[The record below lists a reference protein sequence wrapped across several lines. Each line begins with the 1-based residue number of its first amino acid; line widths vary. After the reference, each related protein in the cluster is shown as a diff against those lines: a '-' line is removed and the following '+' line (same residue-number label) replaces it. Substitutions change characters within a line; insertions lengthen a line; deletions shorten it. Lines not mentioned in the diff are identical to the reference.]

1 MNTPSLDEQIVPTS
15 FQSLPLNSQLQ
26 EKLAALGFTV
36 PTEIQAKAI
45 PLLIAHDRIDIHG
58 QAQTGTGKT
67 LAFGLPLLQKIN
79 TSSRTTQ
86 AIIIAPTRELA
97 LQICDSLRPFA
108 QALRV
113 SIDAIYG
120 GASIEAQIRSLRQ
133 GLHIVVGTPGRLR
146 DHLERKTLNLQ
157 GIKTLVLDEADIML
171 DMGFKEE
178 IEEILKFM
186 PKDREIWLFSATVK
200 GGINEIMTNYM
211 KNPISVRVSR
221 KQVLTA
227 NTKHYYCVVPGRNR
241 LNALCRFIE
250 SAPQFYGFIF
260 CQTKLLTAEIAEQ
273 LLVRGFK
280 VGSLHGDMSQPQRN
294 TTVRRFKGKEINI
307 LVATDVAA
315 RGIDIANLTHVIN
328 YSLSEDQEA
337 YVHRTGRT
345 GRAGREG
352 IAITFV
358 SKSEVRYLQ
367 TLQRK
372 FGVVINPINVPSRQ
386 DMILSRIKEIE
397 AYLASSIERM
407 TPEEHELNVLI
418 DKLTPEQVKNTLKQ
432 ILFDKFLQVVYEEEE
447 ISNTPSFENVS
458 QETGDSTEIFLT
470 VGSDDGVRPEDIAQL
485 LEVLKINKDAILR
498 VRLIKRRTFIHVAN
512 DAVKDILNKLQ
523 NKRIR
528 GRAIRAFVATP
539 NEGGQ
544 GGHREHRDGENR
556 GSRSGGQRRSFGRD
570 RRR

>member
-1 MNTPSLDEQIVPTS
+1 MNTPSLDEQTIPNS
-15 FQSLPLNSQLQ
+15 FKSLPLNPTIQ

-45 PLLIAHDRIDIHG
+45 PVIVGHEKIDIHG

-133 GLHIVVGTPGRLR
+133 GLHIVVGTPGRIR
-146 DHLERKTLNLQ
+146 DHLERKTMNLQ

-200 GGINEIMTNYM
+200 GGIHDIMTNYM
-211 KNPISVRVSR
+211 TNPVSVRVSR
-221 KQVLTA
+221 KQVLTST
-227 NTKHYYCVVPGRNR
+227 TKHYYCVVPGRNR

-280 VGSLHGDMSQPQRN
+280 VGALHGDMSQPQRN

-328 YSLSEDQEA
+328 YSLPEDQEA

-352 IAITFV
+352 IAITFIG
-358 SKSEVRYLQ
+358 KSELRYLQ
-367 TLQRK
+367 ALQKK
-372 FGVVINPINVPSRQ
+372 FGVTINPINVPSRQ
-386 DMILSRIKEIE
+386 DMVLARIKEIE
-397 AYLASSIERM
+397 AYLTSSVERM
-407 TPEEHELNVLI
+407 APEEQELNTLV
-418 DKLTPEQVKNTLKQ
+418 DKLTPEQIKNTLKQ
-432 ILFDKFLQVVYEEEE
+432 MLFDKFLQVVYEEEE
-447 ISNTPSFENVS
+447 FSKTPSLDSFSHHEGEMN
-458 QETGDSTEIFLT
+458 GDTTEIFLT
-470 VGSDDGVRPEDIAQL
+470 VGSDDGVREEDITQL
-485 LEVLKINKDAILR
+485 LESLSINKDVIVRIR
-498 VRLIKRRTFIHVAN
+498 VIKRRTFIHVQN
-512 DAVKDILNKLQ
+512 DAVKDVLNKLQ
-523 NKRIR
+523 HKKMR
-528 GRAIRAFVATP
+528 GRVIRAFVAS
-539 NEGGQ
+539 Q
-544 GGHREHRDGENR
+544 DQQREHRGPRRENR
-556 GSRSGGQRRSFGRD
+556 DGGYRHHRRPFRD